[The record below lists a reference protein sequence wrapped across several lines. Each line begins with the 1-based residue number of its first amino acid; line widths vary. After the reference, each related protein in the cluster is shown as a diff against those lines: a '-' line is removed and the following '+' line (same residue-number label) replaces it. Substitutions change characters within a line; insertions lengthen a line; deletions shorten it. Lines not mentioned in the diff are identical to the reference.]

1 MMIEYISIVDILK
14 DERGKNE
21 YIYEAFS
28 CNDYEYLI
36 FYIYYKYLFNIDPN
50 YLRIQI
56 TTTLIQKM
64 IKEEMVY
71 NIQKYE

>member
-21 YIYEAFS
+21 YIYKAFS
-28 CNDYEYLI
+28 YNDYEYLI

-56 TTTLIQKM
+56 TTTLI
-64 IKEEMVY
+64 
-71 NIQKYE
+71 